1 MDNNSYYN
9 YEYESS
15 HDYTQNAYIP
25 PYGYTPTDGTSS
37 FNLTPPFTTNELPLT
52 PKDNTPVQQNL
63 SSARQRN
70 TRESCKNW
78 QSHEDEALCKAW
90 LHVSED
96 AIVGTNQ
103 KRDSLWSNI
112 KNIFEEMLGYKTTHT
127 TSALNSRFKT
137 IQLDLNKYSA
147 CVLRV
152 QTTPTSGFN
161 AADNEIAA
169 KHIFQE
175 THGKPFRLEACW
187 AIVKDTAKWYHYVKG
202 VKGRQH
208 KGDTNNYPFDLN
220 SENSGADECMRTP
233 DGRPS
238 PSSVN
243 LSDDGSP
250 FSQFEGLE
258 LPPGRKAS
266 KARKQKAKPYNVNLL
281 SEDILGYEAR
291 SNELYERDVALK
303 AAAEERK
310 RNFIRSTPKPNNGG
324 GDDRGLDNVDGAI
337 CTARRSDL
345 HRGGAICI
353 ARRSNMLRARPRAS
367 SHSDQRWWWIFWVC
381 LIMF

>member
-1 MDNNSYYN
+1 MQ
-9 YEYESS
+9 YE
-15 HDYTQNAYIP
+15 
-25 PYGYTPTDGTSS
+25 
-37 FNLTPPFTTNELPLT
+37 PLT
-52 PKDNTPVQQNL
+52 
-63 SSARQRN
+63 RQG
-70 TRESCKNW
+70 
-78 QSHEDEALCKAW
+78 
-90 LHVSED
+90 HVHMQE
-96 AIVGTNQ
+96 VRCFLLVTVPMV
-103 KRDSLWSNI
+103 
-112 KNIFEEMLGYKTTHT
+112 E
-127 TSALNSRFKT
+127 
-137 IQLDLNKYSA
+137 
-147 CVLRV
+147 
-152 QTTPTSGFN
+152 
-161 AADNEIAA
+161 A

-175 THGKPFRLEACW
+175 THGKPFILEACW
-187 AIVKDTAKWYHYVKG
+187 AIVKDTAKWYHYVEG

-258 LPPGRKAS
+258 RPPGRKAS

-310 RNFIRSTPKPNNGG
+310 RNFVREMEEKKLEFAGKDLAEREKQRIVDEKKFESKIMFCDPNSLPSPEARIWLIQQQRDIIRKNGG
-324 GDDRGLDNVDGAI
+324 GGCSDS
-337 CTARRSDL
+337 RS
-345 HRGGAICI
+345 
-353 ARRSNMLRARPRAS
+353 
-367 SHSDQRWWWIFWVC
+367 
-381 LIMF
+381 